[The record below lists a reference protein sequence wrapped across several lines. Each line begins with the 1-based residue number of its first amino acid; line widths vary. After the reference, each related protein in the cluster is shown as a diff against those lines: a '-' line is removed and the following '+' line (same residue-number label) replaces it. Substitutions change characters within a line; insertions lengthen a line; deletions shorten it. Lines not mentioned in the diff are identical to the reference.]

1 MTRVYG
7 NKVTNTSSGS
17 TRTWRLYADYSVSS
31 TETNYTIRGTS
42 LGVQNIASSKTTTM
56 GFNANSLTVSYS
68 GVLSASYKRPTKT
81 GEIKGGAT
89 FEIYGTDK
97 SAVIER
103 TRVKQSKSLV
113 CKGVANSKTAWEGTS
128 TVTVPI
134 TIPARSSHTVSYDA
148 NGGSGSIPSF
158 TKFYSA
164 TGETAYYETL
174 SDGSGL
180 SKYGYRVAEWNT
192 MPDGSGIS
200 YPISGYYTAN
210 GTTAVTLYA
219 QWEATYVKPEIQN
232 LLAFRTADASGGASP
247 TVTSTGETG
256 FCKFELAGGVNYT
269 FTSASVQFGTAT
281 AKTMTISGSTA
292 YGYSDPDSIA
302 QASAYTVN
310 ITIVV
315 TGIDGI
321 LRTYTDSTYISKAVP
336 VFDATPNSF
345 ALGGAARDVTGD
357 EKPFDCYMNPIFYTM
372 AGEIKMWAGDTIPD
386 GWLLCDGSEVSKTTY
401 PNLYKAIRD
410 LWGVPNSS
418 SNFKLPNL
426 VGRVPVGYNSAD
438 TDTAETFGQV
448 GAIGGARGAW
458 YHTHTIPSSGAHGHT
473 NKYMADIS
481 GTQGNKDLP
490 YGSGNKTQTSMIVS
504 SGAHTHTP
512 NSSGS
517 TGNQID
523 VDKANMPPYA
533 VVKYIICAI

>member
-31 TETNYTIRGTS
+31 TETAYTIKGTS
-42 LGVQNIASSKTTTM
+42 LGVQNTASSSTTTM

-81 GEIKGGAT
+81 GEIKGKAT

-103 TRVKQSKSLV
+103 TRVEQTKSLTF
-113 CKGVANSKTAWEGTS
+113 KAVANSNTSWTGTS
-128 TVTVPI
+128 TKTVSF

-200 YPISGYYTAN
+200 YPISGYYTTN

-232 LLAFRTADASGGASP
+232 LLAFRTVDASGGASP

-256 FCKFELAGGVNYT
+256 FCKFELVGGANYT
-269 FTSASVQFGTAT
+269 FTSATVQFGTAT
-281 AKTMTISGSTA
+281 ANSMTQSGTTV
-292 YGYSDPDSIA
+292 YGYSTPDSIS
-302 QASAYTVN
+302 QTSAYTVK
-310 ITIVV
+310 ITVVV
-315 TGIDGI
+315 TGTDGI
-321 LRTYTDSTYISKAVP
+321 ARTYTDSTYISKSVP
-336 VFDATPNSF
+336 VFDVASNGNCFAFFGTAIDGLTDPKLLINGELELGTALSIADGGTGATN
-345 ALGGAARDVTGD
+345 AAAARTNLGLVGVETRTLLWTNASPTSVFAAQTLDSSDG
-357 EKPFDCYMNPIFYTM
+357 
-372 AGEIKMWAGDTIPD
+372 IPD
-386 GWLLCDGSEVSKTTY
+386 LSGYDSVEIVCRYSTTDDTRIRYICDVGNSASMYWFYRTATNGYYMGVRSRTNMSASTT
-401 PNLYKAIRD
+401 
-410 LWGVPNSS
+410 GVTFDTCMGKPVNSS
-418 SNFKLPNL
+418 TS
-426 VGRVPVGYNSAD
+426 
-438 TDTAETFGQV
+438 TANDG
-448 GAIGGARGAW
+448 
-458 YHTHTIPSSGAHGHT
+458 
-473 NKYMADIS
+473 
-481 GTQGNKDLP
+481 
-490 YGSGNKTQTSMIVS
+490 
-504 SGAHTHTP
+504 
-512 NSSGS
+512 
-517 TGNQID
+517 
-523 VDKANMPPYA
+523 
-533 VVKYIICAI
+533 YIIPIEIYGIKVV